1 VDEQAIRDQLE
12 KMIAEHD
19 TSVAELAGAD
29 DGDDGQ
35 QMSDAGEAITSA
47 ERNKAVLD
55 SLADQRAQAVAALER
70 LDAGT
75 YGVCTSC
82 GKQIPAA
89 RLEARPEA
97 ALCVQCQEKS
107 ESD

>member
-1 VDEQAIRDQLE
+1 MDEQAIRDQLE

-19 TSVAELAGAD
+19 ASVAELAGDD